1 LFTVFS
7 IILISLS
14 KILSFQQRNSMN
26 NNYKLNSTFRKY
38 AITGLLL
45 ILASACAV
53 KTRNIDL
60 KEGKDIIVSHGM
72 VVSAHPEA
80 SRIGNEILRKGGN
93 AIDAAIA
100 TEFALAVCYPE
111 AGNIGGGGFMVI
123 RTADGRSDVIDYR
136 EKAPALSSRD
146 MFLDDKGNVTEGRS
160 TSTHLASGVPGT
172 VDGMFIA
179 HSKYGSISFRDLIQP
194 AIDLAVH
201 GFPIT
206 AGQAAGLNSNKQA
219 FIERNVSSTAF
230 VKDFQWKEG
239 DTLIQKDLA
248 HTLERIRDNGREGF
262 YSGKT
267 AELIVNEMK
276 RGNGLISYK
285 DLSDY
290 KSSSRQP
297 LVANYRGYRIITV
310 PPPSSGG
317 IILIQLL
324 GMIEPYP
331 VGTWGFNSFKTI
343 HLMTEA
349 ERRAFADRAEYM
361 GDPQFMKV
369 STEDLTNK
377 TYIASR
383 MNTFNENKASL
394 SSQVKPGIPGKIDGQ
409 TTHYSVADEKGNT
422 VSATTTLNGS
432 FGSSIVVEGAGFLLN
447 NQMDDF
453 SVKPGFPNMYGLSG
467 GEANAISPGKKML
480 SSMTPVIVE
489 KGGKPFLVAGSPG
502 GSTIPTTVFQI
513 IVNVTDHNMKISDA
527 VNAPRFHHQW
537 LPDILYYEH
546 DRIDSGTAEMLEK
559 MGHNLEQRGRIGS
572 VNAIMIAPDGTKS
585 GSADKRGDNVACGY

>member
-194 AIDLAVH
+194 AIDLAAH

-572 VNAIMIAPDGTKS
+572 VNAIMVAHDGAKS
-585 GSADKRGDNVACGY
+585 GGADRRGDNVACGY